1 MRDILASAVAILGES
16 APYLL
21 LGFALA
27 GVLHVLLA
35 RFPGITA
42 RLTRP
47 GRRSVLYGALIG
59 VPMPLCSCSVLPAAM
74 ALRRDGASKGAT
86 ASFLVSVPETDVVS
100 ILVTLALIGP
110 AMAIFRPLAAIAA
123 ALVTGLAVSWLL
135 EGRSASE
142 SELAS
147 AGTQGCHCGGASA
160 AEVSSQAGT
169 GAPATAG
176 ALAPVARAL
185 RYGFVEIFDDIVLQ
199 LLLGI
204 AIAALLGAWLPALD
218 AGTIGGSVVW
228 QYLAMLALGIPLYV
242 CATASTPVAAGFI
255 AGGISPGAAMVFLL
269 AGPATNVAS
278 LVVLRAQFGARF
290 LGIYLAGIAVTSV
303 AAGALFDALIGR
315 LALPPVEPALH
326 AHDGLSPL
334 RVAAISLF
342 LVLTAASLWRTRSLP
357 RAASGLKRIAARMV
371 AR

>member
-1 MRDILASAVAILGES
+1 MQAFLSSIVAILGES

-27 GVLHVLLA
+27 GVLHVVLA

-100 ILVTLALIGP
+100 ILLTLALIGP
-110 AMAIFRPLAAIAA
+110 VMAVYRPIAAIVS
-123 ALVTGLAVSWLL
+123 ALATGLAVDALL
-135 EGRSASE
+135 ERRDRAAAPTTPSPVAS
-142 SELAS
+142 
-147 AGTQGCHCGGASA
+147 CHCDDP
-160 AEVSSQAGT
+160 
-169 GAPATAG
+169 APA
-176 ALAPVARAL
+176 ARASSPL
-185 RYGFVEIFDDIVLQ
+185 PWWRRGFRYGFVEIFDDIILQ

-204 AIAALLGAWLPALD
+204 GIAALVGMWLPDID
-218 AGTIGGSVVW
+218 ARTLGGNVVW
-228 QYLAMLALGIPLYV
+228 QYVVMAAIGIPLYV
-242 CATASTPVAAGFI
+242 CATASTPIAAGFI

-278 LVVLRAQFGARF
+278 LVVLRATFGLRF
-290 LGIYLAGIAVTSV
+290 LVTYLVSIIVTSIGLGIV
-303 AAGALFDALIGR
+303 FDALIGT
-315 LALPPVEPALH
+315 LPIPPVVPVIH
-326 AHDGLSPL
+326 AHDGLSAF
-334 RVAAISLF
+334 RVAAIG
-342 LVLTAASLWRTRSLP
+342 VLLLLIVASLRRTRSLQG
-357 RAASGLKRIAARMV
+357 ALAGLKRFATRAAAR
-371 AR
+371 

>member
-1 MRDILASAVAILGES
+1 MSNVLASIVAILGE
-16 APYLL
+16 ATPYLL

-27 GVLHVLLA
+27 GVLHVILE

-100 ILVTLALIGP
+100 ILITLGLMGP
-110 AMAIFRPLAAIAA
+110 VMAVYRPLAAIAA
-123 ALVTGLAVSWLL
+123 AISTGIAVDSLL
-135 EGRSASE
+135 GKRADTP
-142 SELAS
+142 A
-147 AGTQGCHCGGASA
+147 
-160 AEVSSQAGT
+160 
-169 GAPATAG
+169 APAP
-176 ALAPVARAL
+176 APACDCCDDAPAARRMPWWKRAL
-185 RYGFVEIFDDIVLQ
+185 RYGFVEIFDDIILQ

-204 AIAALLGAWLPALD
+204 AIAALLGAWLPALH
-218 AGTIGGSVVW
+218 AGSFGGSAAW
-228 QYLAMLALGIPLYV
+228 LYLAMAAIGIPMYV

-278 LVVLRAQFGARF
+278 LVVLRAEFGVRF
-290 LGIYLAGIAVTSV
+290 LTVYLVSIAVTSV
-303 AAGALFDALIGR
+303 AAGVLFDALAGR
-315 LALPPVEPALH
+315 LALPRVTASLS
-326 AHDGLSPL
+326 AHDGL
-334 RVAAISLF
+334 AAGQLAAMVVF
-342 LVLTAASLWRTRSLP
+342 LLLAAASLWRIRALQ
-357 RAASGLKRIAARMV
+357 RAASGLRRLTSRSAAR
-371 AR
+371 